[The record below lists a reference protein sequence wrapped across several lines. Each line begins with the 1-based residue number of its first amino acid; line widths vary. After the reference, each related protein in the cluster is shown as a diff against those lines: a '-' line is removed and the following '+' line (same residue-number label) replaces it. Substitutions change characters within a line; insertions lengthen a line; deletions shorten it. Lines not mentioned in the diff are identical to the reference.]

1 MLRQAQT
8 HKAKLA
14 GFTLIEL
21 MIAVAIVG
29 ILATIAATSY
39 QRQVMQSHRTDARTA
54 LLDLA
59 GREEKLFST
68 TNAYTDIPANLGYGT
83 STSHASAPTA
93 AFPVS
98 SSNGTPYY
106 NVYIQTPDPN
116 QGSAPNTYLI
126 TAFPSPGNSQAGDT
140 TCTSLSVSQLGQQT
154 ATPPGTTP
162 PGAASAT
169 CWSN

>member
-1 MLRQAQT
+1 MRAQT
-8 HKAKLA
+8 QRHKAKPA

-68 TNAYTDIPANLGYGT
+68 TNLYSAIPSVLGYGT
-83 STSHASAPTA
+83 ATTA
-93 AFPVS
+93 VSFPVG
-98 SSNGTPYY
+98 SSNGTNYY
-106 NVYIQTPDPN
+106 NVLITTPDPN
-116 QGSAPNTYLI
+116 QPANPNSYTI
-126 TAFPSPGNSQAGDT
+126 TATPIAGSPQAADT
-140 TCTSLSVSQLGQQT
+140 MCTSLTVNQLGQQT
-154 ATPPGTTP
+154 ATP
-162 PGAASAT
+162 AANAAT

>member
-1 MLRQAQT
+1 MLAQRQT
-8 HKAKLA
+8 PKTKPA

-68 TNAYTDIPANLGYGT
+68 TNLYSAIPSVLGYGA
-83 STSHASAPTA
+83 STSAASTTA
-93 AFPVS
+93 TAFPVS
-98 SSNGTPYY
+98 SSSGTAYY

-116 QGSAPNTYLI
+116 QVGTNTYLI
-126 TAFPSPGNSQAGDT
+126 TAFPIPGTSQAGDT
-140 TCTSLSVSQLGQQT
+140 TCTSLSVNQLGQQT
-154 ATPPGTTP
+154 ATPPGTLP

>member
-1 MLRQAQT
+1 MRAQT
-8 HKAKLA
+8 QRHKAKPA

-39 QRQVMQSHRTDARTA
+39 QRQVIQSHRTDARTA

-68 TNAYTDIPANLGYGT
+68 TNQYSAIPSVLGYGT
-83 STSHASAPTA
+83 ATTA
-93 AFPVS
+93 VSFPVG
-98 SSNGTPYY
+98 SSNGTNYY
-106 NVYIQTPDPN
+106 NVLITTPDPA
-116 QGSAPNTYLI
+116 QPANTNSYTI
-126 TAFPSPGNSQAGDT
+126 TATPIPGSPQAADT
-140 TCTSLSVSQLGQQT
+140 TCTSLTVNQLGQQT
-154 ATPPGTTP
+154 ATPVPNT
-162 PGAASAT
+162 AT

>member
-1 MLRQAQT
+1 MLAQTRTQT
-8 HKAKLA
+8 HKAKPA

-68 TNAYTDIPANLGYGT
+68 TNVYSASPAALGYGSS
-83 STSHASAPTA
+83 STPATTIANA
-93 AFPVS
+93 IQVG
-98 SSNGTPYY
+98 SSNGNNDY
-106 NVYIQTPDPN
+106 NVVILTPDPA
-116 QGSAPNTYLI
+116 QGSAPNTYSI
-126 TAFPSPGNSQAGDT
+126 TATPIPGNPQAADT
-140 TCTSLSVSQLGQQT
+140 TCTSLVVNQLGQQT
-154 ATPPGTTP
+154 ATP
-162 PGAASAT
+162 AANTAT

>member
-1 MLRQAQT
+1 MLAQTRTQT
-8 HKAKLA
+8 HKAKPA

-68 TNAYTDIPANLGYGT
+68 TNQYSAIPSVVGYGT
-83 STSHASAPTA
+83 ATTA
-93 AFPVS
+93 VSFPVG
-98 SSNGTPYY
+98 SSNGNNYY
-106 NVYIQTPDPN
+106 NVLITTPDPAQPGN
-116 QGSAPNTYLI
+116 LNSYTI
-126 TAFPSPGNSQAGDT
+126 TATPIPGSQQAADT
-140 TCTSLSVSQLGQQT
+140 TCTSLTVNQLGQQT
-154 ATPPGTTP
+154 ATPSANT
-162 PGAASAT
+162 AT

>member
-1 MLRQAQT
+1 MLVQT
-8 HKAKLA
+8 QTPKAKLA

-68 TNAYTDIPANLGYGT
+68 TNAYTNIPANLGYGT
-83 STSHASAPTA
+83 STSAASTTA
-93 AFPVS
+93 TAFPVS
-98 SSNGTPYY
+98 SSSGTPYY

-116 QGSAPNTYLI
+116 QGGTNTYLI
-126 TAFPSPGNSQAGDT
+126 TAFPIAGTPQANDT
-140 TCTSLSVSQLGQQT
+140 ACTSLSVNQLGQQT
-154 ATPPGTTP
+154 ATPVANT
-162 PGAASAT
+162 AT

>member
-1 MLRQAQT
+1 MLAQRHT
-8 HKAKLA
+8 YRAKPA

-29 ILATIAATSY
+29 ILATIAAVSY
-39 QRQVMQSHRTDARTA
+39 QRQVIQSHRTDARTA

-68 TNAYTDIPANLGYGT
+68 TNAYTNIPANLGYGS
-83 STSHASAPTA
+83 STSAASAPAT

-98 SSNGTPYY
+98 SSSGTPYY
-106 NVYIQTPDPN
+106 DVYIQTPDPN
-116 QGSAPNTYLI
+116 QVGTNTYLI
-126 TAFPSPGNSQAGDT
+126 TAFPIAGTPQASDT
-140 TCTSLSVSQLGQQT
+140 TCTSLSVNQLGQQT

>member
-1 MLRQAQT
+1 MRAQIQR
-8 HKAKLA
+8 HKAKPA

-29 ILATIAATSY
+29 ILATIAAVSY

-68 TNAYTDIPANLGYGT
+68 TNQYSGIPSVLGYGT
-83 STSHASAPTA
+83 ATTA
-93 AFPVS
+93 VSFPVG
-98 SSNGTPYY
+98 SSNGTNYY
-106 NVYIQTPDPN
+106 NVLITTPDPA
-116 QGSAPNTYLI
+116 QPANTNSYTI
-126 TAFPSPGNSQAGDT
+126 TATPIPGSPQAADT
-140 TCTSLSVSQLGQQT
+140 TCTSLTVNQLGQQT
-154 ATPPGTTP
+154 ATPVPNT
-162 PGAASAT
+162 AT

>member
-1 MLRQAQT
+1 MLAQTQT
-8 HKAKLA
+8 HKPKPA

-68 TNAYTDIPANLGYGT
+68 TNLYSAIPSVLGYGT
-83 STSHASAPTA
+83 ATTA
-93 AFPVS
+93 VSFPVG
-98 SSNGTPYY
+98 SSNGTNYY
-106 NVYIQTPDPN
+106 NVLITTPDPLQPAN
-116 QGSAPNTYLI
+116 PNSYTI
-126 TAFPSPGNSQAGDT
+126 TATPIPGSPQAADT
-140 TCTSLSVSQLGQQT
+140 TCTGLTLNQLGQQT
-154 ATPPGTTP
+154 ATP
-162 PGAASAT
+162 AANAAT

>member
-1 MLRQAQT
+1 MLAHTQT

-68 TNAYTDIPANLGYGT
+68 TNQYSAIPSVLGYGT
-83 STSHASAPTA
+83 ATTA
-93 AFPVS
+93 VSFPVG
-98 SSNGTPYY
+98 SSNGTNYY
-106 NVYIQTPDPN
+106 NVLITTPDPG
-116 QGSAPNTYLI
+116 QSANPNSYTI
-126 TAFPSPGNSQAGDT
+126 TATPITGSPQAADT
-140 TCTSLSVSQLGQQT
+140 TCTSLTVNQLGQQT
-154 ATPPGTTP
+154 ATPT
-162 PGAASAT
+162 ANAAT

>member
-1 MLRQAQT
+1 MLVQT
-8 HKAKLA
+8 QTPKAKLA

-39 QRQVMQSHRTDARTA
+39 QRQVIQSHRTDARTA

-68 TNAYTDIPANLGYGT
+68 TNQYTAIPSALGYGA
-83 STSHASAPTA
+83 STSAASSTTT

-98 SSNGTPYY
+98 SSSGTAYY
-106 NVYIQTPDPN
+106 DVYIQTPDPN
-116 QGSAPNTYLI
+116 QVGTNTFLI
-126 TAFPSPGNSQAGDT
+126 TAFPIAGTPQANDT
-140 TCTSLSVSQLGQQT
+140 ACTSLSVNQLGQQT
-154 ATPPGTTP
+154 ATPVANT
-162 PGAASAT
+162 AT

>member
-1 MLRQAQT
+1 MLAQRQM
-8 HKAKLA
+8 HKPKSA

-39 QRQVMQSHRTDARTA
+39 QRQVIQSHRTDARTA

-68 TNAYTDIPANLGYGT
+68 TNLYSAIPSVLGYGT
-83 STSHASAPTA
+83 ATTA
-93 AFPVS
+93 VSFPVG
-98 SSNGTPYY
+98 SSNGTNYY
-106 NVYIQTPDPN
+106 NVLITTPDPLQAN
-116 QGSAPNTYLI
+116 PNSYTI
-126 TAFPSPGNSQAGDT
+126 TATPIPGSPQAADT
-140 TCTSLSVSQLGQQT
+140 TCTSLTVNQLGQQT
-154 ATPPGTTP
+154 ATPP
-162 PGAASAT
+162 ANNAT

>member
-1 MLRQAQT
+1 MLAQTQT
-8 HKAKLA
+8 HKPKPA

-68 TNAYTDIPANLGYGT
+68 TNQYSAIPSVLGYGAAT
-83 STSHASAPTA
+83 TA
-93 AFPVS
+93 VSFPVG
-98 SSNGTPYY
+98 SSNGTNYY
-106 NVYIQTPDPN
+106 NVLITTPDPN
-116 QGSAPNTYLI
+116 QANPNSYTI
-126 TAFPSPGNSQAGDT
+126 TATPIPGSPQAGDT
-140 TCTSLSVSQLGQQT
+140 TCTSLTVNQLGQQT
-154 ATPPGTTP
+154 ATPVPN
-162 PGAASAT
+162 AAT

>member
-1 MLRQAQT
+1 MLAQRQT
-8 HKAKLA
+8 HKAKPA

-39 QRQVMQSHRTDARTA
+39 QRQVIQSHRTDARTA

-68 TNAYTDIPANLGYGT
+68 TNVYSASPAALGYGS
-83 STSHASAPTA
+83 STTPASTIGNAIQ
-93 AFPVS
+93 VG
-98 SSNGTPYY
+98 SSNGNNDY
-106 NVYIQTPDPN
+106 NVVILTPDPL
-116 QGSAPNTYLI
+116 QPANTNSYSI
-126 TAFPSPGNSQAGDT
+126 TATPIPGNPQAGDT
-140 TCTSLSVSQLGQQT
+140 MCTSLIVNQLGQQT
-154 ATPPGTTP
+154 ATPAPNT
-162 PGAASAT
+162 AT

>member
-1 MLRQAQT
+1 MLAQRQT
-8 HKAKLA
+8 HKAKPA

-68 TNAYTDIPANLGYGT
+68 TNQYSAIPSVLGYGT
-83 STSHASAPTA
+83 ATTA
-93 AFPVS
+93 VSFPVG
-98 SSNGTPYY
+98 SSNGTNYY
-106 NVYIQTPDPN
+106 NVLITTPDPL
-116 QGSAPNTYLI
+116 QSANLNSYSI
-126 TAFPSPGNSQAGDT
+126 TATPIPGSPQAADT
-140 TCTSLSVSQLGQQT
+140 TCTSLTVNQLGQQT
-154 ATPPGTTP
+154 ATPLANAT
-162 PGAASAT
+162 T

>member
-1 MLRQAQT
+1 MRAQRQT
-8 HKAKLA
+8 HKAKPA

-68 TNAYTDIPANLGYGT
+68 TNLYSAIPSVLGYGT
-83 STSHASAPTA
+83 ATTA
-93 AFPVS
+93 VSFPVG
-98 SSNGTPYY
+98 SSNGTNYY
-106 NVYIQTPDPN
+106 NVLITTPDPLQPAN
-116 QGSAPNTYLI
+116 PNSYTI
-126 TAFPSPGNSQAGDT
+126 TATPIPGSPQAADT
-140 TCTSLSVSQLGQQT
+140 MCTGLTLNQLGQQT
-154 ATPPGTTP
+154 ATP
-162 PGAASAT
+162 AANAAT

>member
-1 MLRQAQT
+1 MRAQT
-8 HKAKLA
+8 QKLKAKPA

-68 TNAYTDIPANLGYGT
+68 TNAYTNIPANLGYGSSTAPATTIT
-83 STSHASAPTA
+83 SAIQ
-93 AFPVS
+93 VG
-98 SSNGTPYY
+98 SSNGQNDY
-106 NVYIQTPDPN
+106 NVVILTPDPLQPAN
-116 QGSAPNTYLI
+116 LNSYSL
-126 TAFPSPGNSQAGDT
+126 TATPIPTTSQAGDT
-140 TCTSLSVSQLGQQT
+140 TCTSLSVNQLGQQT
-154 ATPPGTTP
+154 AMP
-162 PGAASAT
+162 AANTAT

>member
-1 MLRQAQT
+1 MLAQRQM
-8 HKAKLA
+8 HKPKSA

-39 QRQVMQSHRTDARTA
+39 QRQVIQSHRTDARTA

-68 TNAYTDIPANLGYGT
+68 TNLYSAIPSVLGYGT
-83 STSHASAPTA
+83 ATTA
-93 AFPVS
+93 VSFPVG
-98 SSNGTPYY
+98 SSNGTNYY
-106 NVYIQTPDPN
+106 NVLITTPDPLQPAN
-116 QGSAPNTYLI
+116 PNSYTI
-126 TAFPSPGNSQAGDT
+126 TATPIPGSPQAADT
-140 TCTSLSVSQLGQQT
+140 TCTSLTVNQLGQQT
-154 ATPPGTTP
+154 ATP
-162 PGAASAT
+162 AANAAT

>member
-1 MLRQAQT
+1 MLAQTQTQT
-8 HKAKLA
+8 HKAKSA

-68 TNAYTDIPANLGYGT
+68 TNAYSAIPSVLGYGT
-83 STSHASAPTA
+83 ATTA
-93 AFPVS
+93 VSFPVG
-98 SSNGTPYY
+98 SSNGTNYY
-106 NVYIQTPDPN
+106 NVLITTPDPA
-116 QGSAPNTYLI
+116 Q
-126 TAFPSPGNSQAGDT
+126 PGNLNSYTMTATPIAGSPQAADT
-140 TCTSLSVSQLGQQT
+140 TCTSLTVNQLGQQT
-154 ATPPGTTP
+154 ATPV
-162 PGAASAT
+162 ANAAT

>member
-39 QRQVMQSHRTDARTA
+39 QRQVIQSHRTDARTA

-68 TNAYTDIPANLGYGT
+68 TNAYSAFPSVLGYGT
-83 STSHASAPTA
+83 ATTA
-93 AFPVS
+93 VSFPVG
-98 SSNGTPYY
+98 SSNGTNYY
-106 NVYIQTPDPN
+106 NVLITTPDPAQPAN
-116 QGSAPNTYLI
+116 PNSYTI
-126 TAFPSPGNSQAGDT
+126 TATPISSSPQAADT
-140 TCTSLSVSQLGQQT
+140 TCTSLSVNQLGQQT
-154 ATPPGTTP
+154 ATPP
-162 PGAASAT
+162 ANAAT

>member
-1 MLRQAQT
+1 MLAQRQT
-8 HKAKLA
+8 HKAKPA

-39 QRQVMQSHRTDARTA
+39 QRQVIQSHRTDARTA

-68 TNAYTDIPANLGYGT
+68 TNQYSGIPSVLGYGT
-83 STSHASAPTA
+83 ATTA
-93 AFPVS
+93 VSFPVG
-98 SSNGTPYY
+98 SSNGTNYY
-106 NVYIQTPDPN
+106 NVLITTPDPA
-116 QGSAPNTYLI
+116 QPANTNSYTI
-126 TAFPSPGNSQAGDT
+126 TATPIPGSPQAADT
-140 TCTSLSVSQLGQQT
+140 TCTSLTVNQLGQQT
-154 ATPPGTTP
+154 ATPVPNT
-162 PGAASAT
+162 AT

>member
-1 MLRQAQT
+1 MLAQRQM
-8 HKAKLA
+8 HKPKSA

-39 QRQVMQSHRTDARTA
+39 QRQVIQSHRTDARTA

-68 TNAYTDIPANLGYGT
+68 TNLYSAIPSVLGYGT
-83 STSHASAPTA
+83 ATTA
-93 AFPVS
+93 VSFPVG
-98 SSNGTPYY
+98 SSNGTNYY
-106 NVYIQTPDPN
+106 NVLITTPDPLQPAN
-116 QGSAPNTYLI
+116 PNSYTI
-126 TAFPSPGNSQAGDT
+126 TATPIPGSPQAADT
-140 TCTSLSVSQLGQQT
+140 TCTSLTVNQLGQQT
-154 ATPPGTTP
+154 ATPP
-162 PGAASAT
+162 ANNAT

>member
-1 MLRQAQT
+1 MRAQT
-8 HKAKLA
+8 QRHKAKPA

-68 TNAYTDIPANLGYGT
+68 TNLYSAIPSVLGYGT
-83 STSHASAPTA
+83 ATTA
-93 AFPVS
+93 VSFPVG
-98 SSNGTPYY
+98 SSNGTNYY
-106 NVYIQTPDPN
+106 NVLITTPDPN
-116 QGSAPNTYLI
+116 QPANPNSYTI
-126 TAFPSPGNSQAGDT
+126 TATPIAGSPQAADT
-140 TCTSLSVSQLGQQT
+140 TCTSLTVNQLGQQT
-154 ATPPGTTP
+154 ATP
-162 PGAASAT
+162 AANAAT

>member
-1 MLRQAQT
+1 MRAQT
-8 HKAKLA
+8 QRHKAKPA

-29 ILATIAATSY
+29 ILATIAAVSY

-68 TNAYTDIPANLGYGT
+68 TNQYSAIPSVLGYGT
-83 STSHASAPTA
+83 ATTA
-93 AFPVS
+93 VSFPVG
-98 SSNGTPYY
+98 SSNGTNYY
-106 NVYIQTPDPN
+106 NVLITTPDPLQPAN
-116 QGSAPNTYLI
+116 PNSYTI
-126 TAFPSPGNSQAGDT
+126 TATPIPGSPQAADT
-140 TCTSLSVSQLGQQT
+140 TCTSLTVNQLGQQT
-154 ATPPGTTP
+154 ATPVPNT
-162 PGAASAT
+162 AT

>member
-1 MLRQAQT
+1 MRAQT
-8 HKAKLA
+8 QRHKAKPA

-29 ILATIAATSY
+29 ILATIAAVSY

-68 TNAYTDIPANLGYGT
+68 TNQYSGIPSVLGYGT
-83 STSHASAPTA
+83 ATTA
-93 AFPVS
+93 VSFPVG
-98 SSNGTPYY
+98 SSNGTNYY
-106 NVYIQTPDPN
+106 NVLITTPDPA
-116 QGSAPNTYLI
+116 QPANTNSYTI
-126 TAFPSPGNSQAGDT
+126 TATPIPGSPQAADT
-140 TCTSLSVSQLGQQT
+140 TCTSLTVNQLGQQT
-154 ATPPGTTP
+154 ATPVPNT
-162 PGAASAT
+162 AT